1 MNFKEFLRLDE
12 LDKQGLVTF
21 VQQAATVPQLIR
33 AAVKAPKLVNTLA
46 QVPDIKK
53 VSDLLTTVAKNPAND
68 AVFAK
73 ANDPATLIANL
84 VKSGQ
89 QRAGDYKSFIAS
101 LDQNQLGLLNQG
113 VATKNFETFLTA
125 LKDPQKQTQFASLRA
140 IFEKNPKAAT
150 DVKQAFEKLMTG
162 GGAKPA
168 AQPAAGAKP
177 AAKPA
182 AQPAAGAKPAAPAAV
197 APKAAR

>member
-12 LDKQGLVTF
+12 LDKQGLLTF
-21 VQQAATVPQLIR
+21 VQQAATVPQLIK

-53 VSDLLTTVAKNPAND
+53 LSDLLTNVAKNPAND

-89 QRAGDYKSFIAS
+89 QRTGDYKSFIAS

-113 VATKNFETFLTA
+113 VATKNFDTFLNA

-162 GGAKPA
+162 GGAKPVA
-168 AQPAAGAKP
+168 PAGAKP
-177 AAKPA
+177 AP
-182 AQPAAGAKPAAPAAV
+182 QPASAGAKQPTPAAV